1 MTKHIERDEARR
13 LRRELGLSI
22 NEIARIIG
30 VAKSSVSLWV
40 RDIPLTPEQKL
51 KLSKRKVDGVK
62 LNHWAAAERN
72 RRVFQEQRE
81 RYQQEGRERARLQD
95 PLHLAG
101 CMLYWGEGAKGRNM
115 LSMANSDAA
124 LMQYFIRFL
133 RECFE
138 IPDEKLTVS
147 INCYLNNDITLREIE
162 DYWLDVLQLPRSC
175 LRKGQVNNQPQSSQQ
190 KGRKLLYGTC
200 TLSVYSTQLLQHVF
214 GAIQE
219 YSGIDNPDW
228 VL

>member
-1 MTKHIERDEARR
+1 MTKHVQREEARR

-30 VAKSSVSLWV
+30 VSKSSVSLWV
-40 RDIPLTPEQKL
+40 RDIKLSTDQKL
-51 KLSKRKVDGVK
+51 KLSKRKLGSVK

-81 RYQQEGRERARLQD
+81 EYQQAGRKRARLNE

-101 CMLYWGEGAKGRNM
+101 CMLYWGEGAKSRNI
-115 LSMANSDAA
+115 LSMANSDAG

-133 RECFE
+133 RECFD
-138 IPDEKLTVS
+138 IPEDKLILT
-147 INCYLNNDITLREIE
+147 INCYVDNGITLQEIE
-162 DYWLDVLQLPRSC
+162 DHWLTILKLSPSC
-175 LRKGQVNNQPQSSQQ
+175 LRKGQVNNQPESSQQ
-190 KGRKLLYGTC
+190 KGRKLLYGTA
-200 TLSVYSTQLLQHVF
+200 TLSVYSTELVQHVF